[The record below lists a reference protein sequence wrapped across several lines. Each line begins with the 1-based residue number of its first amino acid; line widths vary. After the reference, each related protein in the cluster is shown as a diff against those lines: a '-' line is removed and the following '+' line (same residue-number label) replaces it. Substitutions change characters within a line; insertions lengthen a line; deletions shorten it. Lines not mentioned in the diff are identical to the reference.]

1 MSPRRQGGPQPGTPS
16 AQLSTLW
23 DYPSQHYGGRQQGSA
38 RYAGA
43 TPSYVIWE
51 LLCRYT
57 KPGDFI
63 VDPMCG
69 SGTTLDVAADLGR
82 RARGFDLQP
91 QREDIEWG
99 DARELPLPDA
109 SVDFFFADPPYSQNL
124 KYSEDERCIGTLS
137 AFDEPY
143 FESLDT
149 VFFEASRV
157 LKPGHYG
164 AIYICDVHQPK
175 RGFAPIGTRCLA
187 LLLQYFEPID
197 HVCVVRHNK
206 SLKDPRYRRGAE
218 EGGFFLRGFN
228 HLLIFRAPSASANR
242 AG

>member
-1 MSPRRQGGPQPGTPS
+1 MI
-16 AQLSTLW
+16 L
-23 DYPSQHYGGRQQGSA
+23 
-38 RYAGA
+38 
-43 TPSYVIWE
+43 E
-51 LLCRYT
+51 LLRRYS
-57 KPGDFI
+57 KPGDLV

-69 SGTTLDVAADLGR
+69 SGTTLDVARDLGR

-91 QREDIEWG
+91 QREEIEWG
-99 DARELPLPDA
+99 DARELPLPDD
-109 SVDFFFADPPYSQNL
+109 SVDFFFADPPYSLNL
-124 KYSEDERCIGTLS
+124 KYSEDPRCIGTLS

-143 FESLDT
+143 FEALDQ

-157 LKPGHYG
+157 LKAGAYG

-175 RGFAPIGTRCLA
+175 KGFAPIGTRTLA

-206 SLKDPRYRRGAE
+206 TLKDPRYRRGAE

-228 HLLIFRAPSASANR
+228 HLLIFRAPASR
-242 AG
+242 GG